1 MEAHYKN
8 GIENGLRT
16 EWRWDNGKKHIEAHF
31 HDGNLDGTYKDWHS
45 NGFRANIGQ
54 YKNGK
59 EDGLWVIWSKDGKT
73 KSEKYFKDG
82 KLTLKEK
89 VVDNFDGIKD

>member
-1 MEAHYKN
+1 MEAHYK
-8 GIENGLRT
+8 
-16 EWRWDNGKKHIEAHF
+16 
-31 HDGNLDGTYKDWHS
+31 DGNLDGPYKDWHS

-59 EDGLWVIWSKDGKT
+59 EDGLWVVWSKDGEK

-82 KLTLKEK
+82 KPSSKEE
-89 VVDNFDGIKD
+89 VIDGF